1 MPQLGVGAARDH
13 PPQLGRPRIR
23 PHAVHPVR
31 EPQPDRAAGALHRSR
46 QRHIVDHRMPDRVR
60 DTRPLRGLPPQ
71 QHTAPG
77 RRRGPRPG
85 TVDPP
90 EGVQLPEEVDEGRHD
105 QPLPERHRPQPCHLR
120 HQIQPRRPGRRHQ
133 LPQTVGVVRDIRVGQ
148 QQILRRDALA
158 RQRDP
163 VPYGPELARPPG
175 LRLAGC
181 GHRQRQPAAR
191 GRQLP
196 GQRTGPVR
204 TAVVDQEHLGPARVL
219 LPEQRRQAVRQH
231 RGLVPRR
238 DHHRDR
244 RPALRIAAVRQPYVR
259 PPEEALPQQQPH
271 PGQQGPGTD
280 PLHRSHGRSLP
291 HRIRHAPA
299 IGRVSRKRDGTDRY
313 ARNGPGRRPSG
324 AVRPGPGR
332 RPAVP
337 ARYDK
342 PDARLSKV
350 SG

>member
-1 MPQLGVGAARDH
+1 
-13 PPQLGRPRIR
+13 
-23 PHAVHPVR
+23 
-31 EPQPDRAAGALHRSR
+31 
-46 QRHIVDHRMPDRVR
+46 MPDRVR

-90 EGVQLPEEVDEGRHD
+90 EGIQLPEEVDKGRHD

-148 QQILRRDALA
+148 QQILRRDALP

-181 GHRQRQPAAR
+181 GHRQRQPARAAASSRASSPVPSVLPSSTRNTSAR
-191 GRQLP
+191 PGYFCPSSDGRL
-196 GQRTGPVR
+196 
-204 TAVVDQEHLGPARVL
+204 
-219 LPEQRRQAVRQH
+219 VRQH

-238 DHHRDR
+238 DHHRGPYGQR
-244 RPALRIAAVRQPYVR
+244 SGSSAVRQPYVR

-271 PGQQGPGTD
+271 PGQQGTR
-280 PLHRSHGRSLP
+280 HRSTPSLP
-291 HRIRHAPA
+291 RAAVCPTGPRR
-299 IGRVSRKRDGTDRY
+299 G
-313 ARNGPGRRPSG
+313 GPGP
-324 AVRPGPGR
+324 PGPSMVAG
-332 RPAVP
+332 
-337 ARYDK
+337 
-342 PDARLSKV
+342 
-350 SG
+350 